1 MGLFRLMRDRGRHL
15 HATLGRWR
23 GVPATGES
31 SEAPKPGRGV
41 DPAVSERRS
50 QAMRH
55 FFPKL
60 AIWIN
65 NRIHFS
71 RMREIER
78 YLAQATDLVDLEH
91 RIAKIERGA
100 QWH

>member
-1 MGLFRLMRDRGRHL
+1 MYEGDSLIH
-15 HATLGRWR
+15 
-23 GVPATGES
+23 PAPSGAGKSTAPTPEPAVAKRR
-31 SEAPKPGRGV
+31 SEALRG
-41 DPAVSERRS
+41 
-50 QAMRH
+50 
-55 FFPKL
+55 FFPQL
-60 AIWIN
+60 AVWLN

-91 RIAKIERGA
+91 RIAKIERSA